1 MQQEDGEVHRNTK
14 LQDRCQCFRNV
25 ADLAEENVRAE
36 VIDDWEQHAE
46 HEDKR
51 HNRFF
56 QAEEQNQQRSAH
68 SAKDIQG
75 HFFIDE
81 ALGIFQNSRHT
92 TDEAIFIQDVLDLLL
107 RVHRSGICA
116 RGIELNDEHRCA
128 GIVIEELLNIAR
140 KHFLRRRHIDKI
152 ARPHD
157 LLYAFDPFKIAFQF

>member
-1 MQQEDGEVHRNTK
+1 M
-14 LQDRCQCFRNV
+14 L
-25 ADLAEENVRAE
+25 RAE

-92 TDEAIFIQDVLDLLL
+92 TDEAIFIKMFLICFCAFIVLASALGA
-107 RVHRSGICA
+107 S
-116 RGIELNDEHRCA
+116 N
-128 GIVIEELLNIAR
+128 
-140 KHFLRRRHIDKI
+140 
-152 ARPHD
+152 
-157 LLYAFDPFKIAFQF
+157 